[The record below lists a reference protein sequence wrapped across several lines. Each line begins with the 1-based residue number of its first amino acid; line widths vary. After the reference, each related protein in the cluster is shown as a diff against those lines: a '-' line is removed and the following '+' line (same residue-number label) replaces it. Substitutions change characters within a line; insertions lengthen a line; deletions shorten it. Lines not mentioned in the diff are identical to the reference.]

1 MIKLWDDNTKEIT
14 DHPGMVELNPD
25 TGGITFMA
33 ELNNENG
40 GYKMGDEL
48 KQSLI
53 DNLGETFYR
62 SMTCMKCG
70 KMLKECLCLDLKC
83 RLEKLRSSF
92 KQEEKL

>member
-25 TGGITFMA
+25 TGGITFMT
-33 ELNNENG
+33 ELNKKYER
-40 GYKMGDEL
+40 EVL
-48 KQSLI
+48 QSLI

-92 KQEEKL
+92 KQEEKS